1 MDRHVS
7 VGNILERLCGR
18 TGSGPGLRGRAGL
31 AGSRG
36 VEGSVAGSLA
46 DGMSHAGRRYGL
58 CGGGKAS
65 QGWWGPE
72 SEGGEEN
79 IEDEERERER
89 KRSLGANCG
98 IISGCIQ
105 FLKLNFAWY
114 TTKSY
119 RWRRS
124 RGRSV
129 CV

>member
-79 IEDEERERER
+79 IEDEEREREE
-89 KRSLGANCG
+89 KVAWS
-98 IISGCIQ
+98 
-105 FLKLNFAWY
+105 KLRNHFWMHPVPEAELCLVHDEEL
-114 TTKSY
+114 SMA
-119 RWRRS
+119 
-124 RGRSV
+124 
-129 CV
+129 